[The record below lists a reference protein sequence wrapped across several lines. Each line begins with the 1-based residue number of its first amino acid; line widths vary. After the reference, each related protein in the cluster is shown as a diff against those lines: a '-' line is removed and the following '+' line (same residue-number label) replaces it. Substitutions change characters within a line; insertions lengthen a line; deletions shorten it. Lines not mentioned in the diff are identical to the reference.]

1 MNTSAKKQIIP
12 ELLVAVLW
20 GILTLWTDRLFFRY
34 DWRTTAFFVYKALF
48 VLLAFLLVHGIV
60 TLVKK
65 LRAKDRF
72 VWRWLQWT
80 LPYLAVNLIVLLIVW
95 PGCWGNDDLNVL
107 SLARTLQM
115 DAWQHFLTS
124 SAFILSLM
132 FVPIPGGVVLIQ
144 NLLISAAV
152 GCFAATAQDLTE
164 KRLVRPVKP
173 VWFAIVYL
181 PFLLPPVLMHNQNP
195 FRTTWSCWCELFL
208 VFMLVAFY
216 LRGTRLTRAELT
228 AVVVLGALAA
238 SWRSECVYYLAA
250 IPVMLAVLCSKKL
263 LRPLALGAVTALILC
278 GYMASSRY
286 TSSLMGEAWQYQ
298 RIALCYQMAALVQDA
313 DPAEDAAELA
323 AIDKI
328 YDVDYCRS
336 HPEIHG
342 NALREAILRNGG
354 SDAEWKECR
363 GAIARLALRYPKSL
377 LRERLDVFNN
387 TLRQRQNGRSNQKL
401 VFASS
406 FLMYEGEPERDVLCE
421 LFLVFMLVAF
431 YLRGTRLTR
440 AELTAVV
447 VLGALAASWRSECVY
462 YLAAI
467 PVMLAVLCSKKLLRP
482 LALGAVTA
490 LILCGYMA
498 SSRYTSSLMGEAWQY
513 QRIALC
519 YQMAALVQDADP
531 AEDAAE
537 LAAIDK
543 IYDVDYCRSHPEIHG
558 NALRE
563 AILRNGGS
571 DAEWKECRGAIARLA
586 LRYPKSLLRER
597 LDVFNNTLRQRQN
610 GRSNQKLVF
619 ASSFL
624 MYEGEPE
631 RDVLIEFLQDS
642 AAVKPLNQELRK
654 NFIINVALSGDFAG
668 GLIDWTWWMLPPFV
682 LLFAACLVLLVRRR
696 WMLLFAAGT
705 FFVRIPLVFLTA
717 PDTYFLYYLTP
728 FIAGYAVTAAG
739 IIYAVMKDKRK
750 RERVTD

>member
-1 MNTSAKKQIIP
+1 
-12 ELLVAVLW
+12 
-20 GILTLWTDRLFFRY
+20 
-34 DWRTTAFFVYKALF
+34 
-48 VLLAFLLVHGIV
+48 
-60 TLVKK
+60 
-65 LRAKDRF
+65 
-72 VWRWLQWT
+72 
-80 LPYLAVNLIVLLIVW
+80 
-95 PGCWGNDDLNVL
+95 
-107 SLARTLQM
+107 
-115 DAWQHFLTS
+115 
-124 SAFILSLM
+124 
-132 FVPIPGGVVLIQ
+132 
-144 NLLISAAV
+144 
-152 GCFAATAQDLTE
+152 
-164 KRLVRPVKP
+164 
-173 VWFAIVYL
+173 
-181 PFLLPPVLMHNQNP
+181 
-195 FRTTWSCWCELFL
+195 
-208 VFMLVAFY
+208 MLVAFY

-387 TLRQRQNGRSNQKL
+387 TLRQRQNGRSNQK
-401 VFASS
+401 
-406 FLMYEGEPERDVLCE
+406 
-421 LFLVFMLVAF
+421 
-431 YLRGTRLTR
+431 
-440 AELTAVV
+440 
-447 VLGALAASWRSECVY
+447 
-462 YLAAI
+462 I
-467 PVMLAVLCSKKLLRP
+467 
-482 LALGAVTA
+482 
-490 LILCGYMA
+490 
-498 SSRYTSSLMGEAWQY
+498 
-513 QRIALC
+513 
-519 YQMAALVQDADP
+519 
-531 AEDAAE
+531 
-537 LAAIDK
+537 
-543 IYDVDYCRSHPEIHG
+543 
-558 NALRE
+558 
-563 AILRNGGS
+563 
-571 DAEWKECRGAIARLA
+571 
-586 LRYPKSLLRER
+586 
-597 LDVFNNTLRQRQN
+597 
-610 GRSNQKLVF
+610 VF

-682 LLFAACLVLLVRRR
+682 LLFAACLVLLVRQR

-739 IIYAVMKDKRK
+739 IIYAVMKDKKK

>member
-12 ELLVAVLW
+12 ELLAAVLW

-250 IPVMLAVLCSKKL
+250 IPVMLAVLCCKKL
-263 LRPLALGAVTALILC
+263 LRPLALGVVTALILC

-387 TLRQRQNGRSNQKL
+387 TLRQRQNGRSNQK
-401 VFASS
+401 
-406 FLMYEGEPERDVLCE
+406 
-421 LFLVFMLVAF
+421 
-431 YLRGTRLTR
+431 
-440 AELTAVV
+440 
-447 VLGALAASWRSECVY
+447 
-462 YLAAI
+462 I
-467 PVMLAVLCSKKLLRP
+467 
-482 LALGAVTA
+482 
-490 LILCGYMA
+490 
-498 SSRYTSSLMGEAWQY
+498 
-513 QRIALC
+513 
-519 YQMAALVQDADP
+519 
-531 AEDAAE
+531 
-537 LAAIDK
+537 
-543 IYDVDYCRSHPEIHG
+543 
-558 NALRE
+558 
-563 AILRNGGS
+563 
-571 DAEWKECRGAIARLA
+571 
-586 LRYPKSLLRER
+586 
-597 LDVFNNTLRQRQN
+597 
-610 GRSNQKLVF
+610 VF

>member
-12 ELLVAVLW
+12 ELLAAVLW

-216 LRGTRLTRAELT
+216 LRGTRLTWAELT

-286 TSSLMGEAWQYQ
+286 TGSLMGEAW
-298 RIALCYQMAALVQDA
+298 
-313 DPAEDAAELA
+313 
-323 AIDKI
+323 
-328 YDVDYCRS
+328 
-336 HPEIHG
+336 
-342 NALREAILRNGG
+342 
-354 SDAEWKECR
+354 
-363 GAIARLALRYPKSL
+363 
-377 LRERLDVFNN
+377 
-387 TLRQRQNGRSNQKL
+387 
-401 VFASS
+401 
-406 FLMYEGEPERDVLCE
+406 
-421 LFLVFMLVAF
+421 
-431 YLRGTRLTR
+431 
-440 AELTAVV
+440 
-447 VLGALAASWRSECVY
+447 
-462 YLAAI
+462 
-467 PVMLAVLCSKKLLRP
+467 
-482 LALGAVTA
+482 
-490 LILCGYMA
+490 
-498 SSRYTSSLMGEAWQY
+498 
-513 QRIALC
+513 
-519 YQMAALVQDADP
+519 
-531 AEDAAE
+531 
-537 LAAIDK
+537 
-543 IYDVDYCRSHPEIHG
+543 
-558 NALRE
+558 
-563 AILRNGGS
+563 
-571 DAEWKECRGAIARLA
+571 
-586 LRYPKSLLRER
+586 
-597 LDVFNNTLRQRQN
+597 
-610 GRSNQKLVF
+610 
-619 ASSFL
+619 
-624 MYEGEPE
+624 
-631 RDVLIEFLQDS
+631 
-642 AAVKPLNQELRK
+642 
-654 NFIINVALSGDFAG
+654 
-668 GLIDWTWWMLPPFV
+668 
-682 LLFAACLVLLVRRR
+682 
-696 WMLLFAAGT
+696 
-705 FFVRIPLVFLTA
+705 
-717 PDTYFLYYLTP
+717 
-728 FIAGYAVTAAG
+728 
-739 IIYAVMKDKRK
+739 
-750 RERVTD
+750 

>member
-12 ELLVAVLW
+12 ELLAAVLW

-173 VWFAIVYL
+173 VWLAIVYL

-250 IPVMLAVLCSKKL
+250 IPVMLAVLCCKKL

-387 TLRQRQNGRSNQKL
+387 TLRQRQNGRSNQK
-401 VFASS
+401 
-406 FLMYEGEPERDVLCE
+406 
-421 LFLVFMLVAF
+421 
-431 YLRGTRLTR
+431 
-440 AELTAVV
+440 
-447 VLGALAASWRSECVY
+447 
-462 YLAAI
+462 I
-467 PVMLAVLCSKKLLRP
+467 
-482 LALGAVTA
+482 
-490 LILCGYMA
+490 
-498 SSRYTSSLMGEAWQY
+498 
-513 QRIALC
+513 
-519 YQMAALVQDADP
+519 
-531 AEDAAE
+531 
-537 LAAIDK
+537 
-543 IYDVDYCRSHPEIHG
+543 
-558 NALRE
+558 
-563 AILRNGGS
+563 
-571 DAEWKECRGAIARLA
+571 
-586 LRYPKSLLRER
+586 
-597 LDVFNNTLRQRQN
+597 
-610 GRSNQKLVF
+610 VF

>member
-1 MNTSAKKQIIP
+1 MNTSAKKQVIP
-12 ELLVAVLW
+12 ELLAAVLW

-65 LRAKDRF
+65 LRAKNRF

-95 PGCWGNDDLNVL
+95 PACWGNDDLNVL

-250 IPVMLAVLCSKKL
+250 IPVMLAVLCCKKL

-286 TSSLMGEAWQYQ
+286 TGSLMGRRGSTSGSHCATRWRRLCRMPIRQ
-298 RIALCYQMAALVQDA
+298 RMQ
-313 DPAEDAAELA
+313 
-323 AIDKI
+323 
-328 YDVDYCRS
+328 R
-336 HPEIHG
+336 
-342 NALREAILRNGG
+342 
-354 SDAEWKECR
+354 
-363 GAIARLALRYPKSL
+363 SL
-377 LRERLDVFNN
+377 LRSIRSMMWITAAVIPKSMAMRCA
-387 TLRQRQNGRSNQKL
+387 RQSC
-401 VFASS
+401 A
-406 FLMYEGEPERDVLCE
+406 
-421 LFLVFMLVAF
+421 
-431 YLRGTRLTR
+431 
-440 AELTAVV
+440 
-447 VLGALAASWRSECVY
+447 
-462 YLAAI
+462 
-467 PVMLAVLCSKKLLRP
+467 
-482 LALGAVTA
+482 
-490 LILCGYMA
+490 
-498 SSRYTSSLMGEAWQY
+498 
-513 QRIALC
+513 
-519 YQMAALVQDADP
+519 MAAAM
-531 AEDAAE
+531 
-537 LAAIDK
+537 
-543 IYDVDYCRSHPEIHG
+543 RSG
-558 NALRE
+558 
-563 AILRNGGS
+563 RN
-571 DAEWKECRGAIARLA
+571 
-586 LRYPKSLLRER
+586 
-597 LDVFNNTLRQRQN
+597 
-610 GRSNQKLVF
+610 
-619 ASSFL
+619 
-624 MYEGEPE
+624 
-631 RDVLIEFLQDS
+631 
-642 AAVKPLNQELRK
+642 AAVQSHGWRCVTPK
-654 NFIINVALSGDFAG
+654 AYCGSGLMCLTIRCASVRTG
-668 GLIDWTWWMLPPFV
+668 GPT
-682 LLFAACLVLLVRRR
+682 RR
-696 WMLLFAAGT
+696 
-705 FFVRIPLVFLTA
+705 
-717 PDTYFLYYLTP
+717 
-728 FIAGYAVTAAG
+728 
-739 IIYAVMKDKRK
+739 
-750 RERVTD
+750 